1 MSELETPPIKVVPMF
16 VDEPEPEPVEPTPP
30 PRFARL
36 RRLPGMLSLALAV
49 ATAVLGAVAV
59 AVATGADFDTSTT
72 LSWVAIGLS
81 AGAVLVGVAA
91 IVFRWGRGWGIAGV
105 VLGILVN
112 PYLLLQLLTAI
123 SLVTL

>member
-16 VDEPEPEPVEPTPP
+16 IDEPEPEPVEPIPP

-36 RRLPGMLSLALAV
+36 RRVPGMLSLALAV
-49 ATAVLGAVAV
+49 ATAVLGAIAV
-59 AVATGADFDTSTT
+59 AVATGADFATSTT
-72 LSWVAIGLS
+72 LGWVAIGTS
-81 AGAVLVGVAA
+81 AGAVLLGVAA
-91 IVFRWGRGWGIAGV
+91 IVLRWGRGFGIAGV

-123 SLVTL
+123 SAATL

>member
-16 VDEPEPEPVEPTPP
+16 IDEPEPEPVEPTPP

-36 RRLPGMLSLALAV
+36 RRVPGMLSLTLA
-49 ATAVLGAVAV
+49 ATPAVLGAIAV
-59 AVATGADFDTSTT
+59 VVATGADFDTSTT
-72 LSWVAIGLS
+72 LGWVAIGTS

-91 IVFRWGRGWGIAGV
+91 IVLRWGRGFGIAGV

-123 SLVTL
+123 SLATL